1 MSTISCELAR
11 RCVADRRGEFIYF
24 ATLLPAFPES
34 LALTSRTILGN
45 SIPDLPH
52 ALEEK
57 GPVGEMKG

>member
-1 MSTISCELAR
+1 MKPR
-11 RCVADRRGEFIYF
+11 RVYLF
-24 ATLLPAFPES
+24 AVLLRV
-34 LALTSRTILGN
+34 SRLLGANQAVTTILGH